1 LHAPSIS
8 TGPIGER
15 IRSFPAAGGPPS
27 GHAASEFAF
36 AAIEIL
42 FDRADYRFPMN
53 IESTNVSV
61 TEQADHV
68 AKTEVLD
75 GEAAVLWLWDVEDL
89 HDILLFHPDLITF
102 DESDTGGTEPGL
114 RRVGAVAGQPIRGGR
129 DLLLSTDPTGLA
141 AALAATNVSMLIT
154 NTEQH
159 RQEIEDGEFDSPCL
173 TIDLYEPLQGR
184 PVPLANDPAGS
195 STIVYAYLVGDRS
208 NRVDLVLEAFATAF
222 GGTSAAELLIYSEEP
237 GSIRS
242 LIDEHWPQG
251 APARVRI
258 EHPSSIASVSGHE
271 SWRFDV
277 LIVDHAPARVQPI
290 AYEAALRG
298 KRIVDLRI
306 ADQNGNADDAASD
319 PSLAVAADLL
329 RAARR
334 LAGDESGTE
343 SDDVM
348 SFARAPTRAKLARR
362 LHWMTQAPLGEI
374 QTDGLSGVGWVTRW
388 NVKCGIGDHAA
399 QQIESYRDRHLILA
413 PREESPLAADDSN
426 VFRCWSLGLSGNRL
440 DEAADVVFRERLAC
454 VVIHF
459 NWGFYNPGELQRFI
473 GSIRGGGR
481 VAILD
486 MHSTTSHRSDPGLR
500 LGDFADCFKAC
511 DRVLVHQAA
520 DAERVKAVSPHARI
534 AIEPLGI
541 TLRGAQRKKPKQAA
555 PTSRIACFGFC
566 LPKKGIEELVVAT
579 WMLRQSHEDVRLLLL
594 NAEHPA
600 PQSRQTVEEVQKLIS
615 RLELSETVTFITDYL
630 DEAKCLDMLSE
641 AELIVNPYQETGE
654 SASAAV
660 RFALASTT
668 PVLVTPLPIFD
679 ELDGAVFRAGG
690 TSPAELAKAIKAT
703 LAELKADSRAATN
716 VGGAAER
723 WREVHDLRVQ
733 TGRIIRVAEI
743 IRRNRRA
750 HDWLEVG
757 AC

>member
-1 LHAPSIS
+1 
-8 TGPIGER
+8 
-15 IRSFPAAGGPPS
+15 
-27 GHAASEFAF
+27 
-36 AAIEIL
+36 
-42 FDRADYRFPMN
+42 MN
-53 IESTNVSV
+53 IASTKVSV

-68 AKTEVLD
+68 AKAEVLD
-75 GEAAVLWLWDVEDL
+75 GEGAVLWLWDVEDL

-114 RRVGAVAGQPIRGGR
+114 RRVGAVAGKPIRDGR
-129 DLLLSTDPTGLA
+129 DLFLSTAPTGLA
-141 AALAATNVSMLIT
+141 AALADTNISMLVT
-154 NTEQH
+154 NTDQN

-173 TIDLYEPLQGR
+173 TFDLYEPVHER
-184 PVPLANDPAGS
+184 AASRASDRSGS
-195 STIVYAYLVGDRS
+195 SKIVYAYLVGDS
-208 NRVDLVLEAFATAF
+208 SSRVGLVLEAFATAF
-222 GGTSAAELLIYSEEP
+222 GDTSAAELLIYSNEP
-237 GSIRS
+237 DSIRS
-242 LIDEHWPQG
+242 VIDEHWPQD
-251 APARVRI
+251 APRSVRI
-258 EHPSSIASVSGHE
+258 EHFSSIASVSAHE
-271 SWRFDV
+271 PWRFDV
-277 LIVDHAPARVQPI
+277 LLIDHAPARVQPI

-306 ADQNGNADDAASD
+306 AHQNGNADDAASD
-319 PSLAVAADLL
+319 PSLALASDLL
-329 RAARR
+329 AAARQ
-334 LAGDESGTE
+334 LAGNEPSTE
-343 SDDVM
+343 RDDVV

-362 LHWMTQAPLGEI
+362 FRWMTKAPLGEI

-426 VFRCWSLGLSGNRL
+426 VFRCWSLGLNGNRL
-440 DEAADVVFRERLAC
+440 EDAADVVFRERLAC

-459 NWGFYNPGELQRFI
+459 NWGFYNPVELSRFVR
-473 GSIRGGGR
+473 SIRGGGR

-486 MHSTTSHRSDPGLR
+486 MHSTTSHRSDPGLH
-500 LGDFADCFKAC
+500 LGDFADCFEAC

-520 DAERVKAVSPHARI
+520 DAERVKAVSPHARV

-541 TLRGAQRKKPKQAA
+541 TLRDAQRKKPEQAA
-555 PTSRIACFGFC
+555 ATSRIACFGFC
-566 LPKKGIEELVVAT
+566 LPNKGIEELVVAT

-615 RLELSETVTFITDYL
+615 RLKLSETVTFITDYL
-630 DEAKCLDMLSE
+630 DEAKCLDLLSE
-641 AELIVNPYQETGE
+641 AELIVNPYQQTGE

-660 RFALASTT
+660 RFSLASTT

-703 LAELKADSRAATN
+703 LAELKANSRAAAK
-716 VGGAAER
+716 VEVAAER

-733 TGRIIRVAEI
+733 TRRIIRVAEI